1 MSARELH
8 ELAGPAL
15 ASTLTADS
23 IIVLPTG
30 SIEHH
35 GAHLPLA
42 TDLIL
47 ADLMSSRIV
56 DAAVAAGLDVWRLA
70 PLAYTKS
77 DEHHWAPGTM
87 WVSWDTLMRTLV
99 DIGRSVASTPAKTLV
114 FYNGH
119 GGNTALLMVALRELH
134 IQFGLRTFL
143 MNAGMPAGD
152 GVNGPDE
159 RGFGIHGGH
168 GETSMVM
175 ALRPELVDLSVAS
188 RAVPDQIADFEHVK
202 FNGGSVAFGWQSN
215 DFGPSGVIGDPTS
228 ANADWGAHLVE
239 TSTAQGVAELAE
251 IARFNR

>member
-1 MSARELH
+1 MSSQELH
-8 ELAGPAL
+8 ELAGPSL
-15 ASTLTADS
+15 ATTLTADS

-56 DAAVAAGLDVWRLA
+56 DAAVATGLDVWRLA

-87 WVSWDTLMRTLV
+87 WVSWETLMRTLV
-99 DIGRSVASTPAKTLV
+99 DLGRSVANTPAKTLV

-175 ALRPELVDLSVAS
+175 ALRPELVDLSVAT
-188 RAVPDQIADFEHVK
+188 RAVPDQIADFEHIK

-215 DFGPSGVIGDPTS
+215 DFGPTGVIGDPTS
-228 ANADWGAHLVE
+228 ASAAWGSHLVE
-239 TSTAQGVAELAE
+239 TSTAQGVAELTE
-251 IARFNR
+251 IARFNQ

>member
-1 MSARELH
+1 MSSRELH
-8 ELAGPAL
+8 ELAGPSL
-15 ASTLTADS
+15 ATTLTADS

-56 DAAVAAGLDVWRLA
+56 DAAVATGLDVWRLA

-87 WVSWDTLMRTLV
+87 WVSWETLMRTLV
-99 DIGRSVASTPAKTLV
+99 DLGRSVANTPAKTLV

-175 ALRPELVDLSVAS
+175 ALRPELVDLSVAT
-188 RAVPDQIADFEHVK
+188 RAVPDQIADFEHIK

-215 DFGPSGVIGDPTS
+215 DFGPTGVIGDPTS
-228 ANADWGAHLVE
+228 ASAAWGSHLVE
-239 TSTAQGVAELAE
+239 TSTAQGVAELTE
-251 IARFNR
+251 IARFTK

>member
-1 MSARELH
+1 MTSRELH
-8 ELAGPAL
+8 ELPGPAL
-15 ASTLTADS
+15 ATTLTADS
-23 IIVLPTG
+23 IVVLPTG

-35 GAHLPLA
+35 GPHLPLA
-42 TDLIL
+42 TDLII
-47 ADLMSSRIV
+47 ADLMSSKIV
-56 DAAVAAGLDVWRLA
+56 GAAVEAGLDVWRLA

-77 DEHHWAPGTM
+77 DEHHWATGTVYVG
-87 WVSWDTLMRTLV
+87 WETLMRTLV
-99 DIGRSVASTPAKTLV
+99 DIGRSVANTPARTLV

-119 GGNTALLMVALRELH
+119 GGNTALLQVALRELH

-175 ALRPELVDLSVAS
+175 ALRPELVDISSAE
-188 RAVPDQIADFEHVK
+188 RWVPDSIADYEHVK
-202 FNGGSVAFGWQSN
+202 FNGGSVAFGWQSD
-215 DFGPSGVIGDPTS
+215 DFGPSGVIGDPTA
-228 ANADWGAHLVE
+228 ANAAWGQRLIDDSV
-239 TSTAQGVAELAE
+239 AQGVAELSE